1 MAFNEQLRARRQ
13 ELGLTQKELANAA
26 GLGVRAIAYLEGG
39 QRYPTADTA
48 RKLAEA
54 LNTSVDYLLS
64 GADTYIADAQER
76 GGIKAA
82 RDVDALVS
90 EVRGMF
96 AGGTLSEDA
105 LDGVMKSIS
114 EAYWEAKE
122 KNKKYTPKKYLKE
135 QGDTTEE

>member
-26 GLGVRAIAYLEGG
+26 GLGVRAIAYLESG

-64 GADTYIADAQER
+64 GADTYIAEER

-122 KNKKYTPKKYLKE
+122 KNKKYLRYTHP
-135 QGDTTEE
+135 D

>member
-26 GLGVRAIAYLEGG
+26 GLGVRAIAYLESG

-76 GGIKAA
+76 GGSK
-82 RDVDALVS
+82 LL
-90 EVRGMF
+90 EM
-96 AGGTLSEDA
+96 
-105 LDGVMKSIS
+105 
-114 EAYWEAKE
+114 
-122 KNKKYTPKKYLKE
+122 
-135 QGDTTEE
+135 